1 MMDASEPSNI
11 NVFRNQHQIGVISIM
26 KNVLVTLPVKETHQA
41 RIREAAPGC
50 NVLFVPGREVTEE
63 QVSEANVIIGN
74 VPAKMIRGSERL
86 ELLQLESAGA
96 DAYLAPG
103 LLSESTVLCNAT
115 GAYNRTVSEHA
126 VALTLMLMKKLYLYR
141 DEQKKSLWKDCGN
154 VSSPVGAV
162 VLVVGLGEIGL
173 QYAKIM
179 KAMGAYI
186 IGVKRRPGSCPD
198 GIDELVQTDEID
210 SVLPRADVVFSILP
224 STKGTVHFYTSERF
238 RLMKNSALFIN
249 CGRGNAVESNVL
261 LKALQDGEIAGAAV
275 DVTEPEPLP
284 DDHPLWLQEN
294 MIITPHVAGGYH
306 LPHTLECIVDIAC
319 ENLAH
324 WLKGEEYRNVVD
336 FETGYK
342 R

>member
-1 MMDASEPSNI
+1 MID
-11 NVFRNQHQIGVISIM
+11 V
-26 KNVLVTLPVKETHQA
+26 KNVLVTLPVREEHKTK
-41 RIREAAPGC
+41 IREAAQGC
-50 NVLFVPGREVTEE
+50 RVLFVPLSQVTAE
-63 QVSEANVIIGN
+63 QIAEANVIIGN
-74 VPAKMIRGSERL
+74 VPAKMIRASESL

-103 LLSESTVLCNAT
+103 LLAGSTVLCNAT

-126 VALTLMLMKKLYLYR
+126 VALTLMLMKKLHLYR
-141 DEQKKSLWKDCGN
+141 DVQKECLWKDCGG

-186 IGVKRRPGSCPD
+186 IGVKRRPGSCPE
-198 GIDELVQTDEID
+198 GIDELVQTDDID

-224 STKGTVHFYTSERF
+224 STKGTVHFYTAERF

-249 CGRGNAVESNVL
+249 CGRGNAVESDVL
-261 LKALQDGEIAGAAV
+261 LQALQDGEIAGAAV

-284 DDHPLWLQEN
+284 ADHPLWLQEN
-294 MIITPHVAGGYH
+294 MVITPHVAGGYH
-306 LPHTLECIVDIAC
+306 HPHTYECIVDIAC
-319 ENLAH
+319 ENLAR
-324 WLKGEEYRNVVD
+324 WIKGEDYRNVVD